1 MKRILI
7 NIATVGPVGYSPV
20 APGTAGSLFAFL
32 LCLLIKPS
40 AELLIFFI
48 VITFLVGIKASTEA
62 ETTLNEKDSSHIVID
77 EVSGY
82 LVSVLFL
89 PPTLLNLSLGFFI
102 FRFFDILKPPP
113 IRYFEQRLSGGF
125 GVMFD
130 DVLAGIYTSILL
142 HLIVFLWG

>member
-82 LVSVLFL
+82 LVSILFL

-130 DVLAGIYTSILL
+130 DILAGIYTSILL